1 MNKLGGYSQY
11 GSRLDISHYAWLV
24 EDGVAGK
31 LMQSEIREIVV
42 TSFYGNQNEIIT
54 FFFLAGVATCVDRKK
69 GGSRWC
75 KQWFKKMK
83 KQRKVIGVN
92 EKY

>member
-11 GSRLDISHYAWLV
+11 GSHLDTSQYAWLH
-24 EDGVAGK
+24 
-31 LMQSEIREIVV
+31 SEIRNRCYFFFFF
-42 TSFYGNQNEIIT
+42 FYGNQNEIIT